1 MAKQI
6 NKIDTKLDLRSA
18 VRDVSDINNQLVEE
32 LLSKADTSEI
42 FSKDGLFQT
51 LKKQLVSK
59 ILEKEIESHIG
70 YSKHSKSVK
79 ESDNRRN
86 GSYEKTI
93 IDEEGNTITID
104 IPRDRDGSYEPVLI
118 PKGVRRFKDF
128 DDKVISLYA
137 RGMTV
142 REIQS
147 HLEEIYGTSV
157 SPDLISK
164 VTDGVLEEIAI
175 WQNRLLDSI
184 YPIMYLDCI
193 HVKARDNHT
202 VINKA
207 VYLAIGV
214 NMTGHKEL
222 LGIWIS
228 KNEGAKFWMQVV
240 TELKNRGIEQIYVAC
255 TDGLKGFPEAINS
268 IFPKTIVQLCI
279 VHMVRNST
287 KYVSYKDL
295 KEVTQDLKKIYSA
308 INEQEGIRALQSFSK
323 TWDDKYPAIADMWQR
338 LWTGISPFY
347 SFPGGIRKVIYTTNT
362 IESANRQI
370 RKIIKN
376 KGVFPDDKSIH
387 KIVFLSLQNASKK
400 WTMPVKDW
408 NNALNQFAV
417 LCGTD
422 NQKWANLDDRWVSS
436 DIILTQRI

>member
-1 MAKQI
+1 MVNTA
-6 NKIDTKLDLRSA
+6 NKIDKKLDQYTFPN
-18 VRDVSDINNQLVEE
+18 INNKLVEE
-32 LLSKADTSEI
+32 LLSKADSSEI
-42 FSKDGLFQT
+42 FSKDGLFQQ

-59 ILEKEIESHIG
+59 ILEKEMESHIG
-70 YSKHSKSVK
+70 YSKHAKSAK

-93 IDEEGNTITID
+93 IDEEGSTITID
-104 IPRDRDGSYEPVLI
+104 IPRDRDGSYEPMLV

-214 NMTGHKEL
+214 NMDGKKEL

-240 TELKNRGIEQIYVAC
+240 TELKNRGVEQIYVAC

-287 KYVSYKDL
+287 RYVSYKDL

-308 INEQEGIRALQSFSK
+308 INEQEGIRALQNFSK
-323 TWDDKYPAIADMWQR
+323 TWDDKYPAISDMWQR

-347 SFPGGIRKVIYTTNT
+347 SFPDGIRKVIYTTNT

-422 NQKWANLDDRWVSS
+422 NQKWASLDDRWISS
-436 DIILTQRI
+436 DIILTQSF